1 MINNTLTVDRRSFLR
16 VSALAGGGLMI
27 AAYIDPFGELI
38 AQGRQ
43 GGAPAA
49 PLSPNSFIKIAPDG
63 KVTIIGKNPEI
74 GQGIKTTLPMVIAEE
89 LDVTWDVVTVEQGDL
104 DAKYGQQSAGGS
116 TAVPNNY
123 AGHRQLGAA
132 ARHMLIAAA
141 AANWSVPATEL
152 TTSAGRVLHASSKRS
167 VGYGELAA
175 KAVAMPV
182 PELPSVTLKDSK
194 EFKIIGKA
202 LPGVDNRAIV
212 TGKPLF
218 GIDASVPG
226 MLHAVFQRC
235 PVFGGKVATA
245 NLDHIKT
252 LPGVKHVFT
261 VEGGTN
267 AGALNS
273 GVAIVADSWWLADQA
288 RKQLKVTWNNGPTE
302 AHGTTNFDK
311 QAADLA
317 TKFPAAAARNDGNV
331 ETALAGA
338 AKTVEGAYA
347 YPFLSHAPLEPMN
360 ALCQFKDGKL
370 EAWVGT
376 QTPGNGRNGV
386 ATALGLQPADVTVHM
401 YRMGGSFGR
410 RLANDYFIE
419 CAYIAKQIPGVPVK
433 LQWNREDDLQHDLYR
448 AAGYHFLKGGVDASG
463 KLVAWRNHFVT
474 MSPDGKSP
482 ASSASLGG
490 TEFPARFVPNYAQFT
505 SFITSGVPTGAMRAP
520 GACALSFVMQSFID
534 ELAHAAGKDPLQFR
548 LDLLASPIVV
558 PPPPPAAAAG
568 APGGGRGG
576 GGQGQDPS
584 VFANRM
590 RGVLELVRDK
600 SGWGKTKL
608 PAGTGMGVAFHFS
621 HQGYFAEVAEVS
633 VDAQKRVRVNRVVV
647 AGDIGRQIIN
657 PMNAEGQTHSCVVDG
672 LSQLMAWEITVAG
685 GRATQASWNEYS
697 PVRMRQAP
705 KVIESHYVLS
715 DNNPT
720 GLGEPV
726 LPPVLPAVTNAIFA
740 ATGVRV
746 RSLPLA
752 KHGYRWA

>member
-1 MINNTLTVDRRSFLR
+1 MSTMTLDRRSFLR
-16 VSALAGGGLMI
+16 VSALAGGGFMI
-27 AAYIDPFGELI
+27 AAYIDPFGEVL
-38 AQGRQ
+38 AQGGRQ
-43 GGAPAA
+43 GGPPAP
-49 PLSPNSFIKIAPDG
+49 PLTPNSFIRIGADG

-89 LDVTWDVVTVEQGDL
+89 LDVAWDTVTVEQGDL
-104 DAKYGQQSAGGS
+104 DPKYGGQSAGGS

-132 ARHMLIAAA
+132 ARQMLIAAA
-141 AANWSVPATEL
+141 AADWNVPAAEL
-152 TTSAGRVLHASSKRS
+152 TTTPGHVVHAASRRNTT
-167 VGYGELAA
+167 YGALAT
-175 KAVAMPV
+175 KAAAMPV
-182 PELPSVTLKDSK
+182 PDLATVPLKDPK
-194 EFKIIGKA
+194 DFKIIGKK

-212 TGKPLF
+212 SGKPLF

-245 NLDHIKT
+245 NVDQIKA
-252 LPGVKHVFT
+252 LPGVKHVLI

-267 AGALNS
+267 AAQLNS
-273 GVAIVADSWWLADQA
+273 GIAIVADSWWLADQA

-302 AHGTTNFDK
+302 AHSSASFDK
-311 QAADLA
+311 QAADMA
-317 TKFPAAAARNDGNV
+317 TKFPATAARADGDV
-331 ETALAGA
+331 EAALASA
-338 AKTVEGAYA
+338 VKTAEGAYF

-376 QTPGNGRNGV
+376 QQPASGRTGV
-386 ATALGLQPADVTVHM
+386 ATALGIQPTDVTVHM
-401 YRMGGSFGR
+401 FRMGGSFGR

-433 LQWNREDDLQHDLYR
+433 LQWNREDDLQHDVYR
-448 AAGYHFLKGGVDASG
+448 PAGYHFLKGGVDASG
-463 KLVAWRNHFVT
+463 KLVAWRNHFVGPT
-474 MSPDGKSP
+474 G
-482 ASSASLGG
+482 SSSGG
-490 TEFPARFVPNYAQFT
+490 DTEFPARFVPNFAQYRST
-505 SFITSGVPTGAMRAP
+505 ITSGVPTGAMRAP
-520 GACALSFVMQSFID
+520 TACAVSFVYQSFID
-534 ELAHAAGKDPLQFR
+534 ELAHAAGKDPIQFR
-548 LDLLASPIVV
+548 LDLLASPPVI
-558 PPPPPAAAAG
+558 PPPAPPAAAG
-568 APGGGRGG
+568 APGAGRGG
-576 GGQGQDPS
+576 GAGGPDPA
-584 VFANRM
+584 VFASRM

-608 PAGTGMGVAFHFS
+608 PAGTAMGVAFHFS

-633 VDAQKRVRVNRVVV
+633 VDAQKRVKVNKVWV

-657 PMNAEGQTHSCVVDG
+657 PLNAEGQTHSCVVDG
-672 LSQLMAWEITVAG
+672 LSQLMAWEITVDG
-685 GRATQASWNEYS
+685 GRATQASWNEYQ

-705 KVIESHYVLS
+705 KVIESHYVMS

-726 LPPVLPAVTNAIFA
+726 LPPVLPAVANAIFA

-746 RSLPLA
+746 RTLPLS
-752 KHGYRWA
+752 KSGYRWA